1 VTLPAKVCIEAGLQN
16 ADRLR
21 VRDEGDGR
29 IVLERID
36 PPPVPVPSN
45 G

>member
-1 VTLPAKVCIEAGLQN
+1 VTLPAQVCIEAGLQD

-21 VRDEGDGR
+21 VRGEGDGR
-29 IVLERID
+29 VVLERVE
-36 PPPVPVPSN
+36 PPPTPVPSN